1 MIKKLLSFIIVF
13 CMVSVLA
20 LNIQTTA
27 YATSETTP
35 LNDTMVE
42 VEVYNIEGKLGTN
55 GDVSVRLVNQDSS
68 KSTLNLSECKFVIER
83 LSDDSNIVLNN
94 IELSGLL
101 ASEEVQYKKMPYT
114 IPEEMAGDSLEYK
127 VKLVNK
133 NDETIVY
140 GESNIAGIYPY
151 EIKDNILTYFD
162 SSKGKKYL
170 MKVEKDD
177 NIDYWGLTNG
187 GFGNASTVSDENGTR
202 NYYLDPEN
210 PSVVNFSTV
219 EGYLID
225 KVEVIPSDAGTATK
239 VEDGAYG
246 SYEIKLNAPAT
257 IKVTTGQRTE
267 VKDWQEVVNDYIT
280 HIRYSDWFTGDSIK
294 THYFTDT
301 APVNDITLITLY
313 QSDIVET
320 EGTYNSQLFQYE
332 IPYDAF
338 ITEAKKHFANVPSLK
353 DVNIN
358 LISYDAEKNCMI
370 LPDGGFGNPML
381 IAEFIDAEDLGQDRY
396 ALHFKVSK
404 AEWDEN
410 YKPDMNNK
418 DEYNEC
424 TLVVEDN
431 GENNWR
437 YISFTAYSAQNP
449 DTDDQPE
456 TDDLTIVEQIQQA
469 PAGSSVNVMMED
481 TTVVTKDILNAAK
494 GKDVDVVLTMD
505 GYSWTI
511 NGKDIDEVKDVD
523 LKVIMDTKNIP
534 DEKIAAL
541 AGDKKTKQLTLAYDG
556 EFGFTAE
563 LNINVGKD
571 YAKQYGNLYWY
582 NNDKLTFVDA
592 GLVDENGNLSL
603 TFNHA
608 SDYVIV
614 FDKEAHD
621 KKAASSTQTGDTTTM
636 MAYAVPMTLSVLGL
650 MLLKKRYMNH

>member
-35 LNDTMVE
+35 LNDAMVE
-42 VEVYNIEGKLGTN
+42 VEVYNIEGTLGTN

-101 ASEEVQYKKMPYT
+101 ASEEVQYKKLPYT

-127 VKLVNK
+127 VKLVSK
-133 NDETIVY
+133 NDESIVY

-187 GFGNASTVSDENGTR
+187 GFGNASTVSDENGR
-202 NYYLDPEN
+202 RDYYLDPEN

-257 IKVTTGQRTE
+257 IKVTTGLKTE

-280 HIRYSDWFTGDSIK
+280 YIRFSDWFTGDGIK
-294 THYFTDT
+294 DHYFTET
-301 APVNDITLITLY
+301 APSNDIAAITYY
-313 QSDIVET
+313 QSDILDIAD
-320 EGTYNSQLFQYE
+320 YNSVLRRYE
-332 IPYDAF
+332 IPYDEF
-338 ITEAKKHFANVPSLK
+338 IGEAKKHFVNVPSLK
-353 DVNIN
+353 DVNIKYV
-358 LISYDAEKNCMI
+358 ISYDAETNCMI
-370 LPDGGFGNPML
+370 VPDGGIGNPML
-381 IAEFIDAEDLGQDRY
+381 ITEFTDAEDLGQGRY

-404 AEWDEN
+404 EEWDAN

-437 YISFTAYSAQNP
+437 YISFTEDSSQDSDSEN
-449 DTDDQPE
+449 
-456 TDDLTIVEQIQQA
+456 LTVVEQIEQA
-469 PAGSSVNVMMED
+469 PAGSSVNVLMED
-481 TTVVTKDILNAAK
+481 TTVVTKDILTAAK
-494 GKDVDVVLTMD
+494 GKDVDVVLEMD

-523 LKVIMDTKNIP
+523 LKVILDTEEIP
-534 DEKIAAL
+534 EDKIKDL
-541 AGDKKTKQLTLAYDG
+541 AGDKKTRQLSLVYDG
-556 EFGFTAE
+556 DFGFSAQ
-563 LNINVGKD
+563 LKINVGKD

-582 NNDKLTFVDA
+582 NDNKLTFVDA
-592 GLVDENGNLSL
+592 GQVDENGNLSL

-621 KKAASSTQTGDTTTM
+621 KKAVASTQTGDTTTM
-636 MAYAVPMTLSVLGL
+636 MAYAVTMVLSVLGL